1 MVDDRRGCRG
11 EEQIKSFTID
21 VCLYNG
27 FCPSRINDSYNTI
40 NGERE
45 RENEGGFFNGSRLKR
60 KFISS
65 GNGLRT
71 CNHLFFHDHSWNEA
85 GKYKPLPPFEITM
98 MEHKK
103 KRTLYSS
110 NSSITDSKAANERE
124 SGRKLGLMISVAK
137 LET

>member
-1 MVDDRRGCRG
+1 M
-11 EEQIKSFTID
+11 I
-21 VCLYNG
+21 
-27 FCPSRINDSYNTI
+27 RIILSTER
-40 NGERE
+40 ERE
-45 RENEGGFFNGSRLKR
+45 RENDGGFFNVSRLKR

-103 KRTLYSS
+103 KELY
-110 NSSITDSKAANERE
+110 IVV
-124 SGRKLGLMISVAK
+124 IVV
-137 LET
+137 